1 MTSTFY
7 ARLRV
12 PNQPIELK
20 LAPAA
25 DGVRLQFGDRYL
37 YLNERIARQLADA
50 IHDAIDVTP

>member
-1 MTSTFY
+1 MTGTFH

-12 PNQPIELK
+12 PHQPIELK
-20 LAPAA
+20 LAPAT